1 MPKEKP
7 NNTVLKFVEEH
18 EDFEIE
24 DGVLFCIYCKK
35 QVSSSRT
42 FLIKQHLKTAG
53 HIAKKKLQQ
62 SRESQLED
70 PSLITTDASQSSTM
84 KHPSTNETTISNDQ
98 PSTSKC
104 TGVPDDQLGST
115 ELLTNHSNPPISRKK
130 SFNEELCNMFVSA
143 DIPLHKL
150 NNPIVKKFLAKHSGN
165 VIPDQTTM
173 RKYYLSEIYREKISA
188 LRRKVSTHKIWV
200 SVDETTDA
208 EQRYIACF
216 VFGILGEEAERDKCY
231 LANIA
236 ILSSVNHASI
246 AGFFNDS
253 LQVLWPSQI
262 KYENVLLV
270 CTDAAPYMI
279 KSMNGLQ
286 VLFPIM
292 IHITCLAHGLHRVA
306 ELVRFSYAEVKRL
319 ISASKSI
326 FVKAPLRVEKLKK
339 LAPNTPLPPTPI
351 ITRWGTWIQAVQYYA
366 KHFEEIYQ
374 VFMSFDGE
382 DSRSVKECQDLLQ
395 NVQLKTGLVFISST
409 FSIITSTIAKLET
422 RGLPISTVFQLM
434 DSVEQTLKNT
444 SDQSYHQK
452 LTSVLT
458 KNKGYERLRKINA
471 IMSGQPIEG
480 LEEFLSGLAPSD
492 ISCYQFAPLVSCDV
506 ERVFSQY
513 KTILADNRRR
523 FTFEN
528 LKYHEETH
536 NSPNK
541 QHTSTMYDML
551 HSTPC
556 HTSTMYDIP

>member
-262 KYENVLLV
+262 KYEKRTLGVHRCRTIHDKINEWVASPFPHNDSYNLL
-270 CTDAAPYMI
+270 
-279 KSMNGLQ
+279 S
-286 VLFPIM
+286 
-292 IHITCLAHGLHRVA
+292 
-306 ELVRFSYAEVKRL
+306 
-319 ISASKSI
+319 
-326 FVKAPLRVEKLKK
+326 
-339 LAPNTPLPPTPI
+339 
-351 ITRWGTWIQAVQYYA
+351 TWITQGGRTG
-366 KHFEEIYQ
+366 KI
-374 VFMSFDGE
+374 
-382 DSRSVKECQDLLQ
+382 
-395 NVQLKTGLVFISST
+395 QL
-409 FSIITSTIAKLET
+409 
-422 RGLPISTVFQLM
+422 
-434 DSVEQTLKNT
+434 
-444 SDQSYHQK
+444 
-452 LTSVLT
+452 
-458 KNKGYERLRKINA
+458 
-471 IMSGQPIEG
+471 
-480 LEEFLSGLAPSD
+480 
-492 ISCYQFAPLVSCDV
+492 C
-506 ERVFSQY
+506 
-513 KTILADNRRR
+513 
-523 FTFEN
+523 
-528 LKYHEETH
+528 
-536 NSPNK
+536 
-541 QHTSTMYDML
+541 
-551 HSTPC
+551 
-556 HTSTMYDIP
+556 

>member
-1 MPKEKP
+1 
-7 NNTVLKFVEEH
+7 
-18 EDFEIE
+18 
-24 DGVLFCIYCKK
+24 
-35 QVSSSRT
+35 
-42 FLIKQHLKTAG
+42 
-53 HIAKKKLQQ
+53 
-62 SRESQLED
+62 
-70 PSLITTDASQSSTM
+70 M

-115 ELLTNHSNPPISRKK
+115 ELVTSHSNPPISRKK

-200 SVDETTDA
+200 SVDETTDV

-216 VFGILGEEAERDKCY
+216 VFGILGEESERDKCY

-286 VLFPIM
+286 VLFPKM

-306 ELVRFSYAEVKRL
+306 ELVRFSYAEVNRL

-326 FVKAPLRVEKLKK
+326 FVKAPLRVEKFKK

-480 LEEFLSGLAPSD
+480 LEEFISGLAPSD

-528 LKYHEETH
+528 LKYHVIIKC
-536 NSPNK
+536 NPNV
-541 QHTSTMYDML
+541 
-551 HSTPC
+551 
-556 HTSTMYDIP
+556 